1 MISTDK
7 QDSIELYFSEFAKHD
22 ALESWLDLNIFEQS
36 RASKY
41 THEQDQMAFTI
52 VRSVLK
58 RILSDKIGISIQEI
72 SFDQNRYGKL
82 SCSQVPNL
90 HFSIAHSDEAF
101 VLAFSKNGQ
110 IGVDIESMHR
120 EIAVEKLEQL
130 VFTKNERA
138 TFCALRSTEEKQR
151 KIRYTWTQKEALTK
165 CLGIT
170 LQEGMQGYEVRE
182 VNGRSLASSI
192 SDRSF
197 LLSLKTIEIHSYLLS
212 VCSTNVH
219 EIDLQLSNIEVHHS
233 TPLFV

>member
-182 VNGRSLASSI
+182 AVI
-192 SDRSF
+192 SPFDLQKADELF
-197 LLSLKTIEIHSYLLS
+197 L
-212 VCSTNVH
+212 TNVISGIQPITQYRKKSYGLDFSR
-219 EIDLQLSNIEVHHS
+219 EVVKRLNVSLQLN
-233 TPLFV
+233 